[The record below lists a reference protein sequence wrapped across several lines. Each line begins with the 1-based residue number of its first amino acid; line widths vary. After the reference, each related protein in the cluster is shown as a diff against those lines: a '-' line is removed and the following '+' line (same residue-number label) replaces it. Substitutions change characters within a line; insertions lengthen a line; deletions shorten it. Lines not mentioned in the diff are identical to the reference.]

1 MFQIWQ
7 LAAARPGPFMIRVV
21 AAEFK
26 KKEPVR
32 HAPRPALRLACY
44 AAPGLVISPAGE
56 ESAECR
62 QVV

>member
-26 KKEPVR
+26 KKEPASAR
-32 HAPRPALRLACY
+32 AETGSETRLLRRL
-44 AAPGLVISPAGE
+44 
-56 ESAECR
+56 
-62 QVV
+62 